1 MPVAT
6 LNWKNDHLRIID
18 QTLLPAQLKHIEC
31 HDVATVSEA
40 IKMLRV
46 RGAPAIGV
54 AAAYGVVIAAQE
66 ALISGAPAEHH
77 IRVSIDI
84 LAGTRAPYAK
94 IEDKRHLFLHGFHD
108 RDQFLKARRE
118 I

>member
-40 IKMLRV
+40 IKM
-46 RGAPAIGV
+46 
-54 AAAYGVVIAAQE
+54 
-66 ALISGAPAEHH
+66 
-77 IRVSIDI
+77 
-84 LAGTRAPYAK
+84 
-94 IEDKRHLFLHGFHD
+94 
-108 RDQFLKARRE
+108 
-118 I
+118 